1 MKIKFIALSLCLI
14 ASANVV
20 KGQDNGKKFT
30 PSTNKHEI
38 RISASDN
45 LTLSLADAFSR
56 GLSDALTGSKESD
69 EKGTLGYGIGYRYT
83 INRFRVGGDL
93 VFSQTSSKLTLA
105 GESSPSVKQKD
116 LNFLILP
123 TAEFIYYKR
132 NLVEL
137 YGSAA
142 VGANLVRHTEKGL
155 TEAGKAAAGKADFS
169 PSFAYQVNP
178 IAIRVGND
186 RIGGF
191 LEGGLGHKGILTA
204 GISLRF

>member
-123 TAEFIYYKR
+123 
-132 NLVEL
+132 
-137 YGSAA
+137 
-142 VGANLVRHTEKGL
+142 GL